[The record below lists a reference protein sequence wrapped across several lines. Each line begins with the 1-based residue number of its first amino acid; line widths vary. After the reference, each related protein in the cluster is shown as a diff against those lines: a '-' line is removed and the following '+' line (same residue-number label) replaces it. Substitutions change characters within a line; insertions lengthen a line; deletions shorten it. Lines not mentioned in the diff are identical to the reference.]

1 MYLSERERKAEKEK
15 SVSLTDWLISLDTKV
30 TVHLLN
36 KNNIN
41 RVTQLFNKTNQ
52 LNLRTRRMNQEE
64 ILKWMAINKK
74 NKIMYIV
81 DVKDRIG
88 DLGIVGIISCEI
100 KGLEINIED
109 FILSCRVMGRKIEE
123 FMLWLAI
130 NFANKN
136 NISKIKA
143 EFIPTK
149 RNRPTFDILQKSIF
163 KNISNNL
170 FEAESNINIEIPK
183 ELKINST
190 LIEE

>member
-130 NFANKN
+130 NFAKKN
-136 NISKIKA
+136 NVSKIKA
-143 EFIPTK
+143 EFIQSLK
-149 RNRPTFDILQKSIF
+149 QL
-163 KNISNNL
+163 
-170 FEAESNINIEIPK
+170 
-183 ELKINST
+183 LKIQV
-190 LIEE
+190 

>member
-130 NFANKN
+130 NFAKKN
-136 NISKIKA
+136 NVSKIKA

>member
-1 MYLSERERKAEKEK
+1 
-15 SVSLTDWLISLDTKV
+15 
-30 TVHLLN
+30 
-36 KNNIN
+36 
-41 RVTQLFNKTNQ
+41 
-52 LNLRTRRMNQEE
+52 
-64 ILKWMAINKK
+64 
-74 NKIMYIV
+74 
-81 DVKDRIG
+81 
-88 DLGIVGIISCEI
+88 
-100 KGLEINIED
+100 
-109 FILSCRVMGRKIEE
+109 MGRKIEE

-130 NFANKN
+130 NFAKKN
-136 NISKIKA
+136 NVSKIKA